1 MASKY
6 SSIDNS
12 PTKQKYSFPKA
23 ERFPK
28 ISIYGAMSFY
38 NLPSVKNERATSF
51 GYGSRYNFC
60 KKNSETTPSCYD
72 YSYGV
77 QSKQPY
83 APKYSFG
90 LGRENIKNNYVD
102 KFTPGPGK
110 YYSPIKTIGN
120 GSPKY
125 SIKGKYKSSLCPR
138 SDSPGPAAYDPHTK
152 MNPMGVYGIAGYK
165 NVKSYDFSK
174 GILDRFNYKI
184 DKTPGPAEYKN
195 KSLMGNIYDSRFRST
210 HGIHMVFR
218 HERKD
223 RDNYPG
229 PGAYERYGDFYRYN
243 DRSLNESIYSKK
255 KSRKNSFKTP
265 EKERRNEEINK
276 SKNEEINKSKNEEI
290 NESKND
296 DEKENEKTKKEEVN
310 KTPNENGSRREDK
323 LEEEDAQ

>member
-12 PTKQKYSFPKA
+12 PTKQKYSFSKA

-60 KKNSETTPSCYD
+60 KKSSETTPSCYN

-90 LGRENIKNNYVD
+90 LGRENMKISNPD
-102 KFTPGPGK
+102 RDSPGPGK
-110 YYSPIKTIGN
+110 YYSPIKTIGKD
-120 GSPKY
+120 SPKY
-125 SIKGKYKSSLCPR
+125 SMKGKYQNSLYPR

-152 MNPMGVYGIAGYK
+152 MNPLGVFSIAGYK

-174 GILDRFNYKI
+174 GVLDRFNYRK
-184 DKTPGPAEYKN
+184 DKTPGPAEYNNNKN
-195 KSLMGNIYDSRFRST
+195 LIGNIYDSRFRST

-218 HERKD
+218 HETKD

-229 PGAYERYGDFYRYN
+229 PGSYERYGDFYKYN
-243 DRSLNESIYSKK
+243 DRFINGSIYKK
-255 KSRKNSFKTP
+255 KSRKNSYKTP
-265 EKERRNEEINK
+265 ERERNEENK
-276 SKNEEINKSKNEEI
+276 SKIEESNENIEKKENNENNENKENNENDKKSENLNKSNE
-290 NESKND
+290 
-296 DEKENEKTKKEEVN
+296 
-310 KTPNENGSRREDK
+310 
-323 LEEEDAQ
+323 

>member
-60 KKNSETTPSCYD
+60 KKNAETTPSCYN
-72 YSYGV
+72 YCYGV
-77 QSKQPY
+77 ESKQPY

-90 LGRENIKNNYVD
+90 LGRENMKNNYTD
-102 KFTPGPGK
+102 KYIPGPGK
-110 YYSPIKTIGN
+110 YYSLIKSIGN

-125 SIKGKYKSSLCPR
+125 SIKGKYKSSLSPR
-138 SDSPGPAAYDPHTK
+138 SESPGPAAYDPHTK
-152 MNPMGVYGIAGYK
+152 MNPLGVFGIAGYK

-174 GILDRFNYKI
+174 GVLDRFNYKQ
-184 DKTPGPAEYKN
+184 DKTPGPAEYNN
-195 KSLMGNIYDSRFRST
+195 KTLMGNIYDSRFRST
-210 HGIHMVFR
+210 HGIHMTFR
-218 HERKD
+218 HEQKEK
-223 RDNYPG
+223 DNYPG
-229 PGAYERYGDFYRYN
+229 PGAYERYGDFYKYN
-243 DRSLNESIYSKK
+243 DRSFNESIYSIK

-265 EKERRNEEINK
+265 QKERKIEEINK
-276 SKNEEINKSKNEEI
+276 SKNEEINKSKNEEVKNGKEI
-290 NESKND
+290 VNETP
-296 DEKENEKTKKEEVN
+296 KENNSKS
-310 KTPNENGSRREDK
+310 GDK
-323 LEEEDAQ
+323 QEEED